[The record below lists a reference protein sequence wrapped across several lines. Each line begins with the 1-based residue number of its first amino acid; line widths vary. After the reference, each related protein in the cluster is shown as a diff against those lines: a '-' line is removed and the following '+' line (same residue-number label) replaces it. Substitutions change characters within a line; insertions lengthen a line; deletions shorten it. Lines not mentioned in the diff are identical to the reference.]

1 MHNSP
6 GRVVRDPVHGYVEV
20 PAELD
25 ALVRTS
31 AVQRLRNIAQN
42 SRAVAGFPSMTGSRY
57 EHALG
62 TMHLA
67 VRAWQ
72 HAWQNAFG
80 HDGGGPSDTRDAFR
94 RAVVRDLRA
103 QEHLDHVTAEWID
116 GDRVEDTPLWQDF
129 GRRTALVVGAV
140 GLLHDVGHPPFS
152 HVLEPFYARR
162 VGEIFGAEAESDF
175 ADYCGGAAHG
185 AQFHEW
191 AGLQVLDLMP
201 AEAFVAMPRALVR
214 LVLADR
220 SDHGWAHALH
230 SVVDGQFDV
239 DRLDYLVRDAINA
252 GTEYGNI
259 DADRLLQSLE
269 LHQLAEDD
277 WRIGLGARAVSSFE
291 TMLVLRAQHYRWVV
305 RHPAVVVANTALERG
320 ASLVH
325 DLATATPTAVGRQNV
340 PDLDYI
346 RAAVGAADSVDPPCA
361 DDHDFLAWLRR
372 ERHWLGEMAD
382 QEVPAARTALAF
394 LDVADTFALTPVPA
408 WRNYQEFLAR
418 VDQNRDAAEQIAA
431 LAPEQ
436 SLPAYVQ
443 SPASRQSVQ
452 VLQSELPALLNAAL
466 DELIRP
472 NAEEPGNHA
481 AEMKLGLQVP
491 SVPGCGDGFW
501 FVSTS
506 HFTALED
513 DFAGIWRDD
522 EQALLSDVS
531 PFPIALA
538 ALEIMRLRHMVFF
551 VPLDARPGEVTA
563 DQRRAVGKAFFDAV
577 STWYVC

>member
-6 GRVVRDPVHGYVEV
+6 DRVIRDPVHGYVDV

-25 ALVRTS
+25 ALVRS
-31 AVQRLRNIAQN
+31 AALQRLRNISQN
-42 SRAVAGFPSMTGSRY
+42 SRAVAGFPSMTGTRY

-67 VRAWQ
+67 VRAWSY
-72 HAWQNAFG
+72 AWQNAFG
-80 HDGGGPSDTRDAFR
+80 HAGGDSASTQDAFR
-94 RAVVRDLRA
+94 RAVVTELRA
-103 QEHLDHVTAEWID
+103 AERLDAVSVEWVS
-116 GDRVEDTPLWQDF
+116 GERVEDTALWQDF
-129 GRRTALVVGAV
+129 ERRVGLVVGAV

-162 VGEIFGAEAESDF
+162 VGETFGADAERDF
-175 ADYCGGAAHG
+175 ADYCGGAARG

-191 AGLQVLDLMP
+191 AGLKVLDLMP
-201 AEAFVAMPRALVR
+201 ADAFASLPRSLVR
-214 LVLADR
+214 LVVADR
-220 SDHGWAHALH
+220 SSRGWAHALH
-230 SVVDGQFDV
+230 SIIDGQFDV
-239 DRLDYLVRDAINA
+239 DRLDYLVRDATNA

-259 DADRLLQSLE
+259 DSDRLLRSLE
-269 LHQLAEDD
+269 LHQVDEDD

-305 RHPAVVVANTALERG
+305 RHPAVVVANTALERA

-325 DLATATPTAVGRQNV
+325 DLARAVPASAAGPHV

-346 RAAVGAADSVDPPCA
+346 RAAAGGDSVDLFCA
-361 DDHDFLAWLRR
+361 DDHDFLGWLRR
-372 ERHWLGEMAD
+372 ERHRLAEMAD
-382 QEVPAARTALAF
+382 QGVPAARTALAF
-394 LDVADTFALTPVPA
+394 LDVADTFALTPIPA

-418 VDQNRDAAEQIAA
+418 VDQNRAAAEQIAA
-431 LAPEQ
+431 LAPER
-436 SLPAYVQ
+436 SLPAYLH

-466 DELIRP
+466 DELLGPQTDARSR
-472 NAEEPGNHA
+472 A
-481 AEMKLGLQVP
+481 AEMKLGLQVT

-501 FVSTS
+501 FVDTS
-506 HFTALED
+506 GFTALED

-522 EQALLSDVS
+522 DEALLSDVS

-538 ALEIMRLRHMVFF
+538 ALEIMRLHHMVFF
-551 VPLDARPGEVTA
+551 VPLDGRPGEATA
-563 DQRRAVGKAFFDAV
+563 MQRRAVGKAFFDAL